1 MMAEQSLRDLLRQ
14 AAVKSYGEQRASE
27 LDKRLATIAHWLWLI
42 DQEPLDLLDE
52 EPDHGH

>member
-1 MMAEQSLRDLLRQ
+1 MAEQSLRDLLRQ

-27 LDKRLATIAHWLWLI
+27 LDKRLASIAHWLWLI